1 MHGAN
6 TRFKVTRDF
15 FIGIIKP
22 KLVLQFLM
30 SLEIRKIQHYSCQN
44 NLRVMSRN
52 IILKNPKEPLF
63 FVSVFFSVSKCIFK
77 SFKKYIFANILLK
90 IQNLVLKFLEG
101 FLITP
106 KNKRLRSSLG
116 KNIRKKLLYAS
127 FPLKKLSNLFY
138 LFNELVSFSNS

>member
-1 MHGAN
+1 M
-6 TRFKVTRDF
+6 
-15 FIGIIKP
+15 
-22 KLVLQFLM
+22 
-30 SLEIRKIQHYSCQN
+30 
-44 NLRVMSRN
+44 
-52 IILKNPKEPLF
+52 
-63 FVSVFFSVSKCIFK
+63 SVSFLVFQNVYLKV
-77 SFKKYIFANILLK
+77 SKKHIFANILLK